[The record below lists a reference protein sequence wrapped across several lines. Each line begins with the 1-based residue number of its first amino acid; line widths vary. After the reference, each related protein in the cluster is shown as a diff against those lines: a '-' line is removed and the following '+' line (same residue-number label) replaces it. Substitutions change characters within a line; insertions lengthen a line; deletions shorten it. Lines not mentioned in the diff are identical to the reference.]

1 MRDEHSQK
9 IEELY
14 VLGIAQFQAADWQA
28 AIETLSLVR
37 SQSNAHPEIDELI
50 AEAKLK
56 LDLTRADASV
66 GRIVPPKYTRILRPR
81 FLTALPVLL
90 IFGAL
95 LIAFRP
101 SFAPPQIVAAP
112 TVVRALPTPAPTN
125 TPTPTETPLPTSTP
139 VPTATPSAAALTVR
153 FGSGQEQNRKL
164 DDVAIILDASGS
176 MGALISD
183 RKRIDIAHEALTQLI
198 ERLPDEMQVSLWG
211 YGHRR
216 RGDCSDIEQ
225 VVPFSKLDR
234 AALSASVN
242 AINPAQLGQTPIGGA
257 LQQVAESLKG
267 RPGDLRVVLVS
278 DGGET
283 CRTDPVQI
291 ARDIRAQNPHVTID
305 VIGFSVDGQISNIL
319 SDIAA
324 AGGGRYFDASGAQ
337 QLSDALQQSVLLSYR
352 VIDVA
357 GVEVYQGL
365 IGTSAELP
373 LGRYSVELL
382 GTETLPVGEVTVDG
396 VNPAV
401 VNLRIENDKVVRA
414 DAP

>member
-1 MRDEHSQK
+1 MRDEHSRK

-14 VLGIAQFQAADWQA
+14 ALGIAQFQAADWQA

-37 SQSNAHPEIDELI
+37 SQSNAHPEIDELL

-56 LDLTRADASV
+56 LDLARADAPE
-66 GRIVPPKYTRILRPR
+66 GRIVPPKYKRILRPR

-101 SFAPPQIVAAP
+101 RFDSPQITAAP
-112 TVVRALPTPAPTN
+112 TVVRSLPTPAPTN

-139 VPTATPSAAALTVR
+139 APTATPSAAALTVR
-153 FGSGQEQNRKL
+153 FGDGQDQNRKL

-176 MGALISD
+176 MGALIGD
-183 RKRIDIAHEALTQLI
+183 RKRIDIAHEALSQLI
-198 ERLPDEMQVSLWG
+198 ERLPDEMQVALWG

-216 RGDCSDIEQ
+216 RGDCTDIEQ
-225 VVPFSKLDR
+225 VMPFSRLDR
-234 AALSASVN
+234 PALSASVN

-257 LQQVAESLKG
+257 LQQVAESLKD

-278 DGGET
+278 DGGES
-283 CRTDPVQI
+283 CNGDPVGI
-291 ARDIRAQNPHVTID
+291 AREIRAQNSRVTID
-305 VIGFSVDGQISNIL
+305 VIGFSVDGQISNTL
-319 SDIAA
+319 SDIAEV
-324 AGGGRYFDASGAQ
+324 GGGRYFDASGAQ
-337 QLSDALQQSVLLSYR
+337 QLTDALQQSVLLSYR
-352 VIDVA
+352 VVDAA

-365 IGTSAELP
+365 IGSSVELP

-382 GTETLPVGEVTVDG
+382 GTETLPIGEVTVDG

-401 VNLRIENDKVVRA
+401 VNLRIEDDKVVRA
-414 DAP
+414 SAP